1 MSRKQEQMETLLL
14 LLRDSKDYISA
25 KVLGEKLNCSDKT
38 VYRLVKV
45 INKDC
50 PVEAFIL
57 SEKGRGFKLNPRS
70 SLVDV
75 DGNFTEAFDPEVRRE
90 KLLERL
96 LLTAPKP
103 HSIYDLGEEFYVSE
117 SVVLKDRQILQ
128 ESLAIYGLDLKMR
141 QRKLFIDG
149 DEAQIRSAILN
160 LLPMFN
166 QLDLEQITQNKV
178 QPLDGELAHFCLGL
192 LITLER
198 ELGVNIPYP
207 YNINI
212 FSHLYIFISRNR
224 RSTSIHVVA
233 PSKPTIVDEKIYSVC
248 TKIIQEIEQYFKMK
262 VDAVEIDYLYQYVVS
277 SRLQKPF
284 SSGKLPFSQRVLD
297 VTHYYFSRMCMDNRE
312 IETTDPDFVDLASH
326 ISPLLRRLDN
336 RVQIKNSLLSQIL
349 LTYPNLVKEL
359 TTISKEVS
367 LVFGFASLS
376 LDEIGFLVLYF
387 ARFQEKRARPL
398 KTVVMCTSGVGT
410 SELLRARLEKQ
421 FSELDIIDVVAYH
434 QLDELINLYPD
445 LDFIVTTVALQ
456 EPASVPFVL
465 VSAFLTEGD
474 KQRLQAK
481 IQEINY
487 E

>member
-38 VYRLVKV
+38 VYRLVKG

-207 YNINI
+207 
-212 FSHLYIFISRNR
+212 LEAFILSEKGRGFKLNPRSSLVDVDGNFTEAFDPEVR
-224 RSTSIHVVA
+224 REKLLERLLLTAPKPHSIYDLGEEFYVSESVVL
-233 PSKPTIVDEKIYSVC
+233 KD
-248 TKIIQEIEQYFKMK
+248 
-262 VDAVEIDYLYQYVVS
+262 
-277 SRLQKPF
+277 R
-284 SSGKLPFSQRVLD
+284 
-297 VTHYYFSRMCMDNRE
+297 
-312 IETTDPDFVDLASH
+312 
-326 ISPLLRRLDN
+326 
-336 RVQIKNSLLSQIL
+336 QIL
-349 LTYPNLVKEL
+349 QESLAIYGLDLKMRQRKLFIDGDEAQIRSAILNLL
-359 TTISKEVS
+359 PM
-367 LVFGFASLS
+367 FN
-376 LDEIGFLVLYF
+376 
-387 ARFQEKRARPL
+387 
-398 KTVVMCTSGVGT
+398 
-410 SELLRARLEKQ
+410 
-421 FSELDIIDVVAYH
+421 
-434 QLDELINLYPD
+434 QLDLEQITQNKVQPLDGELAHFCLGLLITLERELGVNIPYP
-445 LDFIVTTVALQ
+445 
-456 EPASVPFVL
+456 
-465 VSAFLTEGD
+465 
-474 KQRLQAK
+474 
-481 IQEINY
+481 
-487 E
+487 